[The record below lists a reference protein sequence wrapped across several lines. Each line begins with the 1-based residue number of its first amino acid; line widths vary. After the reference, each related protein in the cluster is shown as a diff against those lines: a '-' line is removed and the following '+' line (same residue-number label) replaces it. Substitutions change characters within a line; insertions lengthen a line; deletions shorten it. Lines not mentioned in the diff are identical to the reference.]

1 MHKNAL
7 FFVPLQE
14 KSQKKV
20 KTTLNKRKKAMNKKV
35 MMGAALATVFA
46 MTSCKSSESAYK
58 KAYEKAKAQQTEQPA
73 ATQVTPV
80 QTTQNVSVTPVDN
93 TDYSNVAVRT
103 ENVTVVTGNPLKS
116 YSVVVGAYS
125 IKANADRTC
134 DFIAAKGYQPQIVM
148 NQERGLYRVVAFT
161 SDSKAEVAR
170 TRDVV
175 KNLRSDFAEAWLL
188 YQK

>member
-1 MHKNAL
+1 
-7 FFVPLQE
+7 
-14 KSQKKV
+14 
-20 KTTLNKRKKAMNKKV
+20 MNKKV

-58 KAYEKAKAQQTEQPA
+58 KAYEKAKAQSEQNVGATE
-73 ATQVTPV
+73 VTPV
-80 QTTQNVSVTPVDN
+80 QTTQQNVSVTPVDN

-116 YSVVVGAYS
+116 YSVVIGAYS

-134 DFIAAKGYQPQIVM
+134 DFIASKGYQPQIVM

-161 SDSKAEVAR
+161 SDSKAEAAR
-170 TRDVV
+170 TRDLV

>member
-1 MHKNAL
+1 M
-7 FFVPLQE
+7 
-14 KSQKKV
+14 KKYMV
-20 KTTLNKRKKAMNKKV
+20 LCAGLSLAM
-35 MMGAALATVFA
+35 VFA
-46 MTSCKSSESAYK
+46 SCGKSSESAYK

-116 YSVVVGAYS
+116 YSVVIGAYS

-161 SDSKAEVAR
+161 SDSKAEAAR

>member
-1 MHKNAL
+1 
-7 FFVPLQE
+7 
-14 KSQKKV
+14 
-20 KTTLNKRKKAMNKKV
+20 MNKKV
-35 MMGAALATVFA
+35 MMGVALATVFA

-58 KAYEKAKAQQTEQPA
+58 KAYEKAKEQQTNQPV
-73 ATQVTPV
+73 TVTEVTPV
-80 QTTQNVSVTPVDN
+80 QNTQTVSVTPVDN

-103 ENVTVVTGNPLKS
+103 ENVTVVTGNPLKT
-116 YSVVVGAYS
+116 YSVVIGAYS

-134 DFIAAKGYQPQIVM
+134 DFISGKGYQPQIVM

-161 SDSKAEVAR
+161 SDSKAEAAR

-175 KNLRSDFAEAWLL
+175 KNLRGDFAEAWLL

>member
-1 MHKNAL
+1 
-7 FFVPLQE
+7 
-14 KSQKKV
+14 
-20 KTTLNKRKKAMNKKV
+20 MNKKV

-58 KAYEKAKAQQTEQPA
+58 KAYEKAKAQSEQNVGATE
-73 ATQVTPV
+73 VTPV
-80 QTTQNVSVTPVDN
+80 QTTQQNVSVTPVDN

-116 YSVVVGAYS
+116 YSVVIGAYS

-134 DFIAAKGYQPQIVM
+134 DFIASKGYQPQIVM

-161 SDSKAEVAR
+161 SDSKAEAAR

>member
-1 MHKNAL
+1 
-7 FFVPLQE
+7 
-14 KSQKKV
+14 
-20 KTTLNKRKKAMNKKV
+20 MNKKV

-58 KAYEKAKAQQTEQPA
+58 KAYEKAKAQQTEQTA

-134 DFIAAKGYQPQIVM
+134 DFIASKGYQPQIVM

-161 SDSKAEVAR
+161 SDSKAEAAR

>member
-7 FFVPLQE
+7 FFVPLRVKSRKKE
-14 KSQKKV
+14 KI
-20 KTTLNKRKKAMNKKV
+20 TLNKSKKAMNKKV
-35 MMGAALATVFA
+35 MMGAALAVVFA
-46 MTSCKSSESAYK
+46 MTGCKSSESAYK
-58 KAYEKAKAQQTEQPA
+58 KAYEKAKAQQAAVTE
-73 ATQVTPV
+73 VTPV
-80 QTTQNVSVTPVDN
+80 QTTQTVSVTPVDN

-103 ENVTVVTGNPLKS
+103 ENVTVVTGNPLKT
-116 YSVVVGAYS
+116 YSVVIGAYS

-134 DFIAAKGYQPQIVM
+134 EFISGKGYQPQIVM

-161 SDSKAEVAR
+161 SDSKAEAAR